1 MATQDMVDFHCE
13 LFDRCI
19 NNCDDKED
27 DNDQKDFEMSKD
39 ALDVAD
45 SVKMVSFETK
55 HWNFSS
61 EIQIRSTNFI
71 ENFKFNHSLNNLPI
85 KNVSNFQQTSIK
97 NLKRNCRIFSKKN
110 FF

>member
-45 SVKMVSFETK
+45 SVRMVSFETK
-55 HWNFSS
+55 RWNFSS
-61 EIQIRSTNFI
+61 ELQIRSTNFI

-85 KNVSNFQQTSIK
+85 KM
-97 NLKRNCRIFSKKN
+97 CPIFNKLQSKILNKTAEYLKKN

>member
-19 NNCDDKED
+19 NNSDDKED

-55 HWNFSS
+55 RLNFSF
-61 EIQIRSTNFI
+61 EIQIRSMNFI
-71 ENFKFNHSLNNLPI
+71 EKS
-85 KNVSNFQQTSIK
+85 
-97 NLKRNCRIFSKKN
+97 
-110 FF
+110 FFE